1 MRTPLSGY
9 YSPEVCCYYSTAVF
23 INKAADGI
31 LFAVYCIRTGAKAG
45 ICVIMATNPGLLPEA
60 FPFVRRVFSVSAGFI
75 LQLDWHNID
84 IFWRGGNTP
93 AIHLHSLN

>member
-45 ICVIMATNPGLLPEA
+45 ICVIMATNRRPLAQEIFLLPG
-60 FPFVRRVFSVSAGFI
+60 PF
-75 LQLDWHNID
+75 
-84 IFWRGGNTP
+84 
-93 AIHLHSLN
+93 